1 MIESLDYLSNGNE
14 LMPGSQPSPVDARSI
29 RPHYPRSWFV
39 THDPMQLEQ
48 IFKEG
53 ISVGVLR
60 RAPDPVLQT
69 YWAGHA
75 VRSVERIVRIDT
87 EVPLFATVLHELGD
101 PPDELT
107 QELLRL
113 LRLYAALAD
122 CRWVGLRLCVTD
134 TVPCR
139 RFHVDRVGLRLI
151 CTWQGRGTQ
160 WLEHQ
165 DVNRRWLG
173 HGTPRDVP
181 DECSG
186 LIRRGAQIHELR
198 TFDIGVFKGEAWP
211 GNEARGA
218 VHRSPAVNNGQRR
231 VMLTLDALED
241 DAGE

>member
-1 MIESLDYLSNGNE
+1 MFDS
-14 LMPGSQPSPVDARSI
+14 
-29 RPHYPRSWFV
+29 
-39 THDPMQLEQ
+39 
-48 IFKEG
+48 
-53 ISVGVLR
+53 VLR
-60 RAPDPVLQT
+60 
-69 YWAGHA
+69 
-75 VRSVERIVRIDT
+75 
-87 EVPLFATVLHELGD
+87 ELGD
-101 PPDELT
+101 PPDALTEELRH
-107 QELLRL
+107 LV
-113 LRLYAALAD
+113 RLYAALAD
-122 CRWVGLRLCVTD
+122 CRWMGLRLCVTD

-181 DECSG
+181 DERSG
-186 LIRRGAQIHELR
+186 LIRRGAQIHELN

-218 VHRSPAVNNGQRR
+218 VHRSPAVNRGQWR

-241 DAGE
+241 EHASD